1 MDKNFCSTWIT
12 WEKQIRNRSL
22 SQKFNAKLY
31 ELDYHGNQFVR
42 YWKCIFNTIS
52 ILHKRRNG
60 MVFVQTPSIV
70 LAFLALIMRPFFRYM
85 LIVDAHNA
93 GIFPEKK
100 WLVYIAELILK
111 KADFTI
117 VTNQKL
123 AEVIKNK
130 GGNPLI
136 LPDPL
141 PIFHDQKTLMD
152 MDIELNNVLF
162 ICSWASDEPYFEVFK
177 TAETLQDFA
186 FFITGRSKGKE
197 HGYGK
202 PLPKNV
208 VLTGYLSD
216 DEYHKKLATSG
227 VIVDLT
233 TREDCLVCGA
243 YEATALERPFI
254 VSDKKA
260 IRDYFKKG
268 CIYVE
273 NTTEHITRGIM
284 LMATQQNELKEQV
297 ILGRTEIEINW
308 NLLFG
313 KAKLLIANKRQ
324 AHQRMPL
331 H

>member
-1 MDKNFCSTWIT
+1 MKENFCSTWIT

-22 SQKFNAKLY
+22 SQKFKAELY
-31 ELDYHGNQFVR
+31 EFDYHGNRIAR
-42 YWKCIFNTIS
+42 YCKCILKTVG
-52 ILHKRRNG
+52 ILYKRRNG
-60 MVFVQTPSIV
+60 IVFVQNPSVV
-70 LAFLALIMRPFFRYM
+70 LALLALLMRPLFRYL
-85 LIVDAHNA
+85 LIIDAHNA
-93 GIFPEKK
+93 AIFPEKK
-100 WLVYIAELILK
+100 WLKHIATFIFK
-111 KADFTI
+111 AADFTI
-117 VTNQKL
+117 VTNQNL
-123 AEVIKNK
+123 AQVIQNN
-130 GGNPLI
+130 GGNALI

-141 PIFHDQKTLMD
+141 PTFHDEKNLR
-152 MDIELNNVLF
+152 ELATQSHTVLF

-177 TAETLQDFA
+177 AAESLQDFR
-186 FFITGRSKGKE
+186 FYVTGRSKGKE
-197 HGYGK
+197 NGYGK
-202 PLPKNV
+202 PLPINV

-233 TREDCLVCGA
+233 TRENCLVCGA

-284 LMATQQNELKEQV
+284 LMATQQNELKKQV

-308 NLLFG
+308 NLLFE

-324 AHQRMPL
+324 AHQRMSVQ
-331 H
+331 